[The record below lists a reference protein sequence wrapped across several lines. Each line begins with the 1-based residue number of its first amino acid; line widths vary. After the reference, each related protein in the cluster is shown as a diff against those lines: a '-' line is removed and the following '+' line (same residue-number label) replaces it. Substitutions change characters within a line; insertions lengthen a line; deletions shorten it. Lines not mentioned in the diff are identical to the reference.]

1 MDEIAFSYTSV
12 FVLFTYETK
21 YNVVSKWATLLVWCI
36 AGLWAKNMIQVHC
49 YKKLSAVYSDRITEG
64 TLHVL
69 VRRNRGS
76 NSSAEQMIDNFDWG

>member
-1 MDEIAFSYTSV
+1 
-12 FVLFTYETK
+12 
-21 YNVVSKWATLLVWCI
+21 
-36 AGLWAKNMIQVHC
+36 VHC
-49 YKKLSAVYSDRITEG
+49 YKKLSVVDSDRITEG